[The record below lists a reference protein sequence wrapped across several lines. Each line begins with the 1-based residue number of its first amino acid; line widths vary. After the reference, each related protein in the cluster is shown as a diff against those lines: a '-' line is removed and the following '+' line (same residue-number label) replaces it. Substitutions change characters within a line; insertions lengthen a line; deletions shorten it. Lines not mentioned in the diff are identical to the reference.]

1 MKILILLTLVG
12 IAACDFPL
20 RSDWQDIPPASEAP
34 ELKALSLK
42 MFGRTKAMSR
52 SPGRIV
58 NGHLAQPGQF
68 PYQAL
73 TFMQRADGAW

>member
-12 IAACDFPL
+12 IALCDYPL
-20 RSDWQDIPPASEAP
+20 RSDWREIPPASEAP
-34 ELKALSLK
+34 ELKALSMK
-42 MFGRTKAMSR
+42 MFGRTKMKTTSA
-52 SPGRIV
+52 GRIV
-58 NGHLAQPGQF
+58 NGQLAQPGQF